1 MTVKFSGTSLKYA
14 RLNARISQSE
24 LSRRTGINQS
34 LISQME
40 LGKLSN
46 PSFKKLIPMA
56 KALGV
61 TVDDFQAKP
70 VLVREGNPHRNVTFS
85 PDRLKELRGER
96 GLSQAE
102 FAEVAKLTQACVSK
116 YERGTH
122 EPNSENLHRLA
133 NGLGVEISELMAPP
147 VRKKSLNFSGENLRE
162 IRGNKKITLKKM
174 SEDLDM
180 KHPTISRYETGK
192 IKNPSPA
199 VLKRMSDYLGVS
211 VNDFLSAEGDHKPS
225 ESAVPC
231 GVKKGD
237 QIQWKLSKPQ
247 VETIIESLKDLAPVM
262 AASESKNQR
271 VTIDLNFN
279 INLLSGS

>member
-34 LISQME
+34 SISQME
-40 LGKLSN
+40 LGRLLN

-61 TVDDFQAKP
+61 TVDAFQAKP
-70 VLVREGNPHRNVTFS
+70 VLVYEGNPHRNVTFS
-85 PDRLKELRGER
+85 PYRLKKLRGER
-96 GLSQAE
+96 GLSQSE

-133 NGLGVEISELMAPP
+133 NGLGVEISELMVSP
-147 VRKKSLNFSGENLRE
+147 VHKKSLSFSGENLKE

-211 VNDFLSAEGDHKPS
+211 VNDFLSAEGDHKPN
-225 ESAVPC
+225 ESAVPS

-247 VETIIESLKDLAPVM
+247 VETVIERLRDIAPAI
-262 AASESKNQR
+262 AASEGKTQR

>member
-1 MTVKFSGTSLKYA
+1 MTVKFSGPSLKQM
-14 RLNARISQSE
+14 RLNADMSQSE
-24 LSRRTGINQS
+24 LSRKSGIHQS
-34 LISQME
+34 AISQME
-40 LGKLSN
+40 LGRLLN

-56 KALGV
+56 EALGC
-61 TVDDFQAKP
+61 TVDAFQAKP
-70 VLVREGNPHRNVTFS
+70 VLVREGNPNRNQGFS
-85 PDRLKELRGER
+85 PDKLKKLRGQM
-96 GLSQAE
+96 GLSQRD
-102 FAEVAKLTQACVSK
+102 FAEVAKLTQANVSK
-116 YERGTH
+116 YERGAH
-122 EPNSENLHRLA
+122 EPNSQSLHRLA
-133 NGLGVEISELMAPP
+133 NGLGVEISELMASP
-147 VRKKSLNFSGENLRE
+147 VRKKSSSFSGENLRE
-162 IRGNKKITLKKM
+162 IRSNKKISLKKM

-211 VNDFLSAEGDHKPS
+211 VNDFLSAEGNHKPS

-262 AASESKNQR
+262 AASESKNQK

>member
-1 MTVKFSGTSLKYA
+1 MTIKFSGPALKQM
-14 RLNARISQSE
+14 RLNTDISQSE
-24 LSRRTGINQS
+24 LSRRSGVNQS
-34 LISQME
+34 AISQME
-40 LGKLSN
+40 RGGVIN
-46 PSFKKLIPMA
+46 PSFEKLIPMA
-56 KALGV
+56 EALGV
-61 TVDDFQAKP
+61 TVDAFQAKP
-70 VLVREGNPHRNVTFS
+70 VLVREGNPHRNQGFS
-85 PDRLKELRGER
+85 ANKLKKLRGEM
-96 GLSQAE
+96 GLSQRD
-102 FAEVAKLTQACVSK
+102 FAEVAKLTQANVSK
-116 YERGTH
+116 YERGAH
-122 EPNSENLHRLA
+122 EPNSQSLQRLA
-133 NGLGVEISELMAPP
+133 NALGVEINELMASP
-147 VRKKSLNFSGENLRE
+147 VHKKPSSFFGENLRE

-174 SEDLDM
+174 SEDLNM

-225 ESAVPC
+225 ESAVPS

-237 QIQWKLSKPQ
+237 KIQWKLSKPQ

-262 AASESKNQR
+262 AASESKNQK

>member
-24 LSRRTGINQS
+24 LSRRTGIHQS
-34 LISQME
+34 AISQME
-40 LGKLSN
+40 LGRLLN

-61 TVDDFQAKP
+61 TVDAFQAKP
-70 VLVREGNPHRNVTFS
+70 VLVREGNPYRNVTFS
-85 PDRLKELRGER
+85 PYRLKKLRGEK
-96 GLSQAE
+96 GLSQSE

-133 NGLGVEISELMAPP
+133 NGLGVEISELMVSP
-147 VRKKSLNFSGENLRE
+147 VHKKSLSFSGENLKE
-162 IRGNKKITLKKM
+162 IRSNKKITLKKM

-231 GVKKGD
+231 GVKKGN

-262 AASESKNQR
+262 AASESKNQK